1 MERSDITVK
10 IPLRAD
16 SLTAAEQ
23 NCLSNLQAT
32 KSLTFQFEATNQ
44 EEYKH
49 PDSNLIGFLE
59 LIESYIAP
67 HDSLQ
72 ELCVAIRSAIQ
83 SCLLPSDFG
92 GMELTT
98 SMPLSAEA
106 EAQIVF
112 VLSTYLEAAK
122 SAERSRHEPRPLS
135 ERPPGRRPMTMA
147 EKIFAAHDVSR
158 KGWVR
163 AGEVIQVDV
172 DWILASEL
180 SWAGM
185 KKVYDSVGRP
195 GIFRNDRFWLA
206 GDHRVEPAL
215 YDLPD
220 VKRLMEASRTAHQEF
235 KMTEFQGFNYTIMH
249 TEFVR
254 ERALPG
260 QLIIG
265 ADSHSCSAG
274 AVSCLS
280 IGMGVADVV
289 MPLITGQ
296 TWFTVPETVSI
307 RFVGRPPRGVGGKDT
322 ILYILKEFKRNTI
335 AAERVVEFNG
345 PGLKYL
351 SGDARFAIA
360 NMCTEFGAVTGIF
373 ESDERTLE
381 YISRRVRRKYRS
393 NAVYFRADSDAE
405 YAEQRVIDLSQIT
418 SFVAICPSP
427 DNVVPVTEI
436 QGYELD
442 GCFIG
447 ACTTA
452 EEDLIIG
459 ALILQAGLDQGL
471 EPVDKGRRVVVP
483 GSRPIRHKLEDLGL
497 LDVYRRA
504 GFNIGVPGCSMCIG
518 QGTDQALSGERWLSS
533 QNRNFENR
541 MGPGMFSLIP
551 YIFFPVAFVRCHL
564 SPLISLTIV
573 FSTGSIGNIAA
584 AATVAASS
592 FAMKITDPQPLL
604 DRLNSDELTKYL
616 KYNPIK
622 DSPDILEKFHLQGE
636 NDPGTTATEASNIP
650 FNEPYGTDAE
660 EDTSSSESDSWSLR
674 STASSPMQDHFP
686 IHSNP
691 ISAEIIK
698 GKVMRL
704 GDFIDTDA
712 IIPTDFLHLCETDD
726 EWGSHCMEY
735 FMPGFRDLVQK
746 QGHNII
752 VAGKGF
758 GVGSSRDVA
767 VNALKGCGIKCVI
780 AESFAFIYARNQPN
794 IGFLGIQVP
803 RGGDG
808 KDLYDI
814 AQMGSEIEVDMDA
827 SVIRCEGSEFH
838 FELSL
843 MEKQLIQ
850 VGGIKKAFERFG
862 KGLFDQLC
870 RSQDPTP
877 HAKATGCRG
886 GTVADI
892 EALPV

>member
-1 MERSDITVK
+1 MDHDEIVIQVPR
-10 IPLRAD
+10 RAD
-16 SLTAAEQ
+16 SLTDAEKD
-23 NCLSNLQAT
+23 CLS
-32 KSLTFQFEATNQ
+32 SLRESSN
-44 EEYKH
+44 
-49 PDSNLIGFLE
+49 PDSNLIDFLK
-59 LIESYIAP
+59 LIESCIAP
-67 HDSLQ
+67 HDDLQ
-72 ELCVAIRSAIQ
+72 ELCVAVRSAIQ
-83 SCLLPSDFG
+83 SCLLPTDFS

-98 SMPLSAEA
+98 STPLSKET
-106 EAQIVF
+106 EAQILF

-122 SAERSRHEPRPLS
+122 SAERSRHAPKSLS

-158 KGWVR
+158 KGWVK

-180 SWAGM
+180 SWGGM

-220 VKRLMEASRTAHQEF
+220 VKRLMDASQLAHKEF

-307 RFVGRPPRGVGGKDT
+307 RFVGRPPRGIGGKDT

-335 AAERVVEFNG
+335 AAERVVEFSG

-373 ESDERTLE
+373 ESDERTVE
-381 YISRRVRRKYRS
+381 YISRRIRRKYRS
-393 NAVYFRADSDAE
+393 NAVYFRADDDAE
-405 YAEQRVIDLSQIT
+405 FAGQHVIDLSQVT
-418 SFVAICPSP
+418 SFVAMCPSP
-427 DNVVPVTEI
+427 DNVVPVTEV
-436 QGYELD
+436 QHYELD

-459 ALILQAGLDQGL
+459 ALILQAGLNQGL

-483 GSRPIRHKLEDLGL
+483 GSRPIRRKLEDLGL
-497 LDVYRRA
+497 LDVYRHA
-504 GFNIGVPGCSMCIG
+504 GFTIGVPGCSMCIG
-518 QGTDQALSGERWLSS
+518 QGTDQAHAGEHWLSS
-533 QNRNFENR
+533 QNRNFKNR
-541 MGPGMFSLIP
+541 MGP
-551 YIFFPVAFVRCHL
+551 
-564 SPLISLTIV
+564 
-573 FSTGSIGNIAA
+573 GSIGNIAA

-592 FAMKITDPQPLL
+592 FAMRITDPQPLL
-604 DRLNSDELTKYL
+604 DQLNHEELTKYL
-616 KYNPIK
+616 LYNPIK
-622 DSPDILEKFHLQGE
+622 DSPDVLEKFHLE
-636 NDPGTTATEASNIP
+636 NEQDPEVIAAHTDSISYY
-650 FNEPYGTDAE
+650 EPYGTDAE
-660 EDTSSSESDSWSLR
+660 ADISSSEADTVSMP
-674 STASSPMQDHFP
+674 STPTSPTIQHQFP
-686 IHSNP
+686 IHSGPNTG
-691 ISAEIIK
+691 EVIK

-712 IIPTDFLHLCETDD
+712 IIPTDFLSLCETDD

-735 FMPGFRDLVQK
+735 FMPEFRDLVRN

-767 VNALKGCGIKCVI
+767 VNALKGAGVKCVI

-794 IGFLGIQVP
+794 IGILGIQVH
-803 RGGDG
+803 GKGDG
-808 KDLYDI
+808 RDLYDI
-814 AQMGSEIEVDMDA
+814 AQMGSEIEVDMAA
-827 SVIRCEGSEFH
+827 SVIRCGGSEFP
-838 FELSL
+838 FELSE

-870 RSQDPTP
+870 HPAPAPSG
-877 HAKATGCRG
+877 KATPRG
-886 GTVADI
+886 NPTIADI
-892 EALPV
+892 ESLPF

>member
-1 MERSDITVK
+1 MDRSEITSS
-10 IPLRAD
+10 I
-16 SLTAAEQ
+16 AAQDE
-23 NCLSNLQAT
+23 LQ
-32 KSLTFQFEATNQ
+32 
-44 EEYKH
+44 
-49 PDSNLIGFLE
+49 D
-59 LIESYIAP
+59 
-67 HDSLQ
+67 
-72 ELCVAIRSAIQ
+72 LCVAVRTAIQ
-83 SCLLPSDFG
+83 SCLLPTDFG

-98 SMPLSAEA
+98 STPLSTET

-112 VLSTYLEAAK
+112 LLSSYLEAVK
-122 SAERSRHEPRPLS
+122 SAERSRNAPKPLS
-135 ERPPGRRPMTMA
+135 ERPKGRRSMTMT

-158 KGWVR
+158 KGWVK

-180 SWAGM
+180 SWGSM
-185 KKVYDSVGRP
+185 KRVYDSIGKP

-220 VKRLMEASRTAHQEF
+220 VKRLMSASRTAHKDF

-280 IGMGVADVV
+280 VGMGASDVV

-307 RFVGRPPRGVGGKDT
+307 RVVGRPPRGIGGKDT
-322 ILYILKEFKRNTI
+322 ILYILKEFKRNTV

-360 NMCTEFGAVTGIF
+360 NMCTEFGAVTGVF

-393 NAVYFRADSDAE
+393 NAVYFRADPDAE
-405 YAEQRVIDLSQIT
+405 YAEQRTIDLSQVT
-418 SFVAICPSP
+418 SFVALCPSP

-436 QGYELD
+436 KDYELD

-459 ALILQAGLDQGL
+459 ALILQAGLNQGL
-471 EPVDKGRRVVVP
+471 EPADKGRRVVVP
-483 GSRPIRHKLEDLGL
+483 GSRPIRRKLEDLGL
-497 LDVYRRA
+497 LDIYRRA
-504 GFNIGVPGCSMCIG
+504 GFSVGVPGCSMCIG
-518 QGTDQALSGERWLSS
+518 QGTDQALSGEHWLSS
-533 QNRNFENR
+533 QNRNFKNR
-541 MGPGMFSLIP
+541 MGPG
-551 YIFFPVAFVRCHL
+551 
-564 SPLISLTIV
+564 
-573 FSTGSIGNIAA
+573 SIGNLAA

-604 DRLNSDELTKYL
+604 DQLDPEELTKYL
-616 KYNPIK
+616 LYNPIK
-622 DSPDILEKFHLQGE
+622 DFPDVLEKYHLQNEHEHGE
-636 NDPGTTATEASNIP
+636 AAAQADSIP
-650 FNEPYGTDAE
+650 YSEPYGTDAE
-660 EDTSSSESDSWSLR
+660 EHKATAEPVPVSVPSAVSPSVQDQPPTGSEPTS
-674 STASSPMQDHFP
+674 T
-686 IHSNP
+686 
-691 ISAEIIK
+691 EIIK

-712 IIPTDFLHLCETDD
+712 IIPTAFLHLCETDD

-735 FMPGFRDLVQK
+735 FMPEFRDLVQK
-746 QGHNII
+746 EGYNIV

-767 VNALKGCGIKCVI
+767 VNALKGCGVKCVI
-780 AESFAFIYARNQPN
+780 AETFAFIYARNQPN
-794 IGFLGIQVP
+794 IGILGIQVP
-803 RGGDG
+803 RGSDG
-808 KDLYDI
+808 PSLYDL
-814 AQMGSEIEVDMDA
+814 AQMGSEIEVDMGA
-827 SVIRCEGSEFH
+827 SVIRCGGSEFH
-838 FELSL
+838 FELS
-843 MEKQLIQ
+843 EIERQLIQ
-850 VGGIKKAFERFG
+850 VGGIKKAFQRFG

-870 RSQDPTP
+870 RPQGTIP
-877 HAKATGCRG
+877 HGKAKGFGG
-886 GTVADI
+886 GTIADI

>member
-1 MERSDITVK
+1 MGANDITIQ
-10 IPLRAD
+10 IPRQAG

-23 NCLSNLQAT
+23 DCLSTLKAAR
-32 KSLTFQFEATNQ
+32 SVAFEFEASEN
-44 EEYKH
+44 EERQN
-49 PDSNLIGFLE
+49 PDANLIDFMK
-59 LIESYIAP
+59 LIESSIAS
-67 HDSLQ
+67 HDDLG
-72 ELCVAIRSAIQ
+72 ELRVVVRSTIQ

-92 GMELTT
+92 GMELNTT
-98 SMPLSAEA
+98 THLSAET
-106 EAQIVF
+106 EAQVLF
-112 VLSTYLEAAK
+112 LLSTYLEAVK
-122 SAERSRHEPRPLS
+122 SAERSHHAPKPLS
-135 ERPPGRRPMTMA
+135 ERPQGRRPMTMA
-147 EKIFAAHDVSR
+147 EKVFAAHEISR
-158 KGWVR
+158 KGWVK

-180 SWAGM
+180 SWASM
-185 KKVYDSVGRP
+185 KRVYDSVGRP

-220 VKRLMEASRTAHQEF
+220 VKKLMDASRIAHKEF

-280 IGMGVADVV
+280 VGMGVADVV

-296 TWFTVPETVSI
+296 TWFAVPETVSI
-307 RFVGRPPRGVGGKDT
+307 RFIGRPPRGIGGKDT

-335 AAERVVEFNG
+335 AAERIVEFSG

-381 YISRRVRRKYRS
+381 YISRRVTRKHRS
-393 NAVYFRADSDAE
+393 NAVYFRADPDAE
-405 YAEQRVIDLSQIT
+405 YAGQHVIDLSQVT
-418 SFVAICPSP
+418 SFVALCPSP
-427 DNVVPVTEI
+427 DNVVPVTEL
-436 QGYELD
+436 QDYELD

-459 ALILQAGLDQGL
+459 ALVLQAGLNQGL
-471 EPVDKGRRVVVP
+471 EPVGEGRRVVVP
-483 GSRPIRHKLEDLGL
+483 GSRPIRRKLEDLGL
-497 LDVYRRA
+497 LEVYRRA
-504 GFNIGVPGCSMCIG
+504 GFSIGVPGCSMCIG
-518 QGTDQALSGERWLSS
+518 QGTDQAHPGEHWLSS
-533 QNRNFENR
+533 QNRNFKNR
-541 MGPGMFSLIP
+541 MGP
-551 YIFFPVAFVRCHL
+551 
-564 SPLISLTIV
+564 
-573 FSTGSIGNIAA
+573 GSIGNIAA

-592 FAMKITDPQPLL
+592 FSMRITDPQSLL
-604 DRLNSDELTKYL
+604 DQLNLDELAKFIS
-616 KYNPIK
+616 YNPIK
-622 DSPDILEKFHLQGE
+622 DSPAILEKFHLQNE
-636 NDPGTTATEASNIP
+636 NESGATDNTHAGTITYS
-650 FNEPYGTDAE
+650 EPYGLDAE
-660 EDTSSSESDSWSLR
+660 EKSSTETTGQQPAHTDSVPLTKSI
-674 STASSPMQDHFP
+674 SSPAQEE
-686 IHSNP
+686 S
-691 ISAEIIK
+691 SAKADPNMAATVK

-712 IIPTDFLHLCETDD
+712 IIPTSFLHLCETD
-726 EWGSHCMEY
+726 EEFGSHCMEY
-735 FMPGFRDLVQK
+735 FMPEFRDLAQN
-746 QGHNII
+746 QGHSVI

-794 IGFLGIQVP
+794 IGILGIQVP
-803 RGGDG
+803 RGSDG
-808 KDLYDI
+808 KSLYDI
-814 AQMGSEIEVDMDA
+814 AQMGSEIEVDLTA
-827 SVIRCEGSEFH
+827 SVIRCGGSEFH
-838 FELSL
+838 FELSA

-862 KGLFDQLC
+862 KGLFNQLC
-870 RSQDPTP
+870 KPQDPTP
-877 HAKATGCRG
+877 QGRVTRSKL

-892 EALPV
+892 EALPI